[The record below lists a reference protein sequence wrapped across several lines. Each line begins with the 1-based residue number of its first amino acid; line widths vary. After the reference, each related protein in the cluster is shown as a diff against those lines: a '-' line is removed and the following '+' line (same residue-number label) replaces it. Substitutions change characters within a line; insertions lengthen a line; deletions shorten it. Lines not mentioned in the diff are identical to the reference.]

1 MNGGACEIGSVPFQN
16 ATWLFATL
24 SNFHVT
30 YGVIH
35 PYIAVILCFAGTILN
50 VMTIAVLTRPS
61 MISPVNVLLCSVAI
75 CDVLVMASYLIFVIH
90 FLINAANRCLH
101 TDYSYPWTIFTL
113 IHAHA
118 SVILH
123 STSIWLTVL
132 LAQIRV
138 LTIRRSTLH
147 PSTTVTIRFTVL
159 LSLAT
164 CFIMSLFNL
173 PNFLTFK
180 IVRTSPE
187 LFLPCL
193 VKFSENSS
201 LYDKVDDDYTE
212 QNSDYSQYNDEYPVY
227 MLVASQGNCL
237 KLKLAFWSNGILFK
251 VVPCLLLTISII
263 VLLKVIADLSRQRR
277 HLAQLMK
284 RKVPKDHTT
293 PMLVAVLSIFLITE
307 LPQGVM
313 NVLTGIFTG
322 DTFHQKV
329 YLPLGDFMDLLSLIN
344 SAVNFLIYCIMNKRF
359 RVTFLQLFCGF
370 FTNRKLSR
378 VVEDYSRMDYAY
390 ESPGQRNRSTDVSRT
405 EQLIPTSSQHQPSA
419 TSVFTSLSVTREE
432 PLQNYRK
439 FTGNLLTVEGNH
451 CRRMTVVT
459 GQAIINDNIRCYIIM
474 YTSTISHMKPNFSDL
489 CVYRENFYN
498 SVLFY

>member
-1 MNGGACEIGSVPFQN
+1 MSGDGDGDVCEIGSIPFQN

-24 SNFHVT
+24 SAFHVA
-30 YGVIH
+30 YGFIH
-35 PYIAVILCFAGTILN
+35 PYIAAVLCFTGTILN
-50 VMTIAVLTRPS
+50 VMTVVVLTRPS
-61 MISPVNVLLCSVAI
+61 MISPVNVLLSSIAL
-75 CDVLVMASYLIFVIH
+75 CDVLVMASYLIFVTH
-90 FLINAANRCLH
+90 FLISAANRCLP
-101 TDYSYPWTIFTL
+101 TDYSYSWTIFTL

-123 STSIWLTVL
+123 STSIWLTVF

-159 LSLAT
+159 LSLAI

-180 IVRTSPE
+180 VVRTSSE

-193 VKFSENSS
+193 VKYSNNSS
-201 LYDKVDDDYTE
+201 LLLTIDNKSDDDDYSN
-212 QNSDYSQYNDEYPVY
+212 QSSDYSQYVDDENPVY
-227 MLVASQGNCL
+227 MLVASQGNCM
-237 KLKLAFWSNGILFK
+237 KLKLAFWLNGILFK
-251 VVPCLLLTISII
+251 VVPCLLLTVSII
-263 VLLKVIADLSRQRR
+263 VLLKLISDLSHQRQT
-277 HLAQLMK
+277 LAQVMK

-329 YLPLGDFMDLLSLIN
+329 YLLLGDFMDFLSLVN

-359 RVTFLQLFCGF
+359 RVTFLQLFCSF
-370 FTNRKLSR
+370 FANRKLSR
-378 VVEDYSRMDYAY
+378 IVEDYSHVGYAY
-390 ESPGQRNRSTDVSRT
+390 ELPGQRSQT
-405 EQLIPTSSQHQPSA
+405 EQLMLTSSQHRPSA
-419 TSVFTSLSVTREE
+419 ASVFSNLLTTRED
-432 PLQNYRK
+432 PLKNHRK
-439 FTGNLLTVEGNH
+439 LTGNLLTVENIH
-451 CRRMTVVT
+451 CRRMTT
-459 GQAIINDNIRCYIIM
+459 EE
-474 YTSTISHMKPNFSDL
+474 SKK
-489 CVYRENFYN
+489 
-498 SVLFY
+498 

>member
-16 ATWLFATL
+16 ATWLFAAL
-24 SNFHVT
+24 ADFHVT
-30 YGVIH
+30 YGLIH

-75 CDVLVMASYLIFVIH
+75 CDVLVMASYLIFVTH
-90 FLINAANRCLH
+90 FLISAANRCLH
-101 TDYSYPWTIFTL
+101 TDYSYLWTIFTL

-159 LSLAT
+159 LSIAT
-164 CFIMSLFNL
+164 CLIMSLFNL

-193 VKFSENSS
+193 VKYSKNSS
-201 LYDKVDDDYTE
+201 LLLSIDNSKLDDEYVQ
-212 QNSDYSQYNDEYPVY
+212 QNSDYSQYDDDNDDNEYPVY
-227 MLVASQGNCL
+227 MLVASQGNCM

-263 VLLKVIADLSRQRR
+263 VLVKVIADLSNQRR
-277 HLAQLMK
+277 TLAQLMK

-307 LPQGVM
+307 LPQGIM

-359 RVTFLQLFCGF
+359 RITFLQLFCDF
-370 FTNRKLSR
+370 CTNQKLSR
-378 VVEDYSRMDYAY
+378 YKLTIKNRIAEDYSRVEYAY
-390 ESPGQRNRSTDVSRT
+390 ESQRQHNRSIDISRT
-405 EQLIPTSSQHQPSA
+405 EQLMLTSQHRPSA
-419 TSVFTSLSVTREE
+419 ASVFTNSSSTRDE
-432 PLQNYRK
+432 PLKNQKK
-439 FTGNLLTVEGNH
+439 FTGNLLTVDGNQY
-451 CRRMTVVT
+451 RRMTILAKQNENKET
-459 GQAIINDNIRCYIIM
+459 CNHAIK
-474 YTSTISHMKPNFSDL
+474 TSF
-489 CVYRENFYN
+489 
-498 SVLFY
+498 

>member
-1 MNGGACEIGSVPFQN
+1 MNGDACEIGSVPFQN

-30 YGVIH
+30 YGFIH
-35 PYIAVILCFAGTILN
+35 PYIAVLLCFTGTILN

-61 MISPVNVLLCSVAI
+61 MISPVNVLLSSIAI
-75 CDVLVMASYLIFVIH
+75 CDVLVMASYLIFVTH

-180 IVRTSPE
+180 VVRTSPE

-193 VKFSENSS
+193 VKYSEKNSS
-201 LYDKVDDDYTE
+201 LSLSIDNDYYTE
-212 QNSDYSQYNDEYPVY
+212 QSADSQYDDEYPVY
-227 MLVASQGNCL
+227 MLVASQGNCM

-251 VVPCLLLTISII
+251 VVPCLLLTASII
-263 VLLKVIADLSRQRR
+263 ILLKVIADLSHQRR
-277 HLAQLMK
+277 TLAQLMK
-284 RKVPKDHTT
+284 RKVPKDRTT

-359 RVTFLQLFCGF
+359 RVTFLQLFCSF
-370 FTNRKLSR
+370 FANRKLLR
-378 VVEDYSRMDYAY
+378 VAGDYSHVEYAY
-390 ESPGQRNRSTDVSRT
+390 ESPGQRCRSADVSRT
-405 EQLIPTSSQHQPSA
+405 EQFMLTSIQHRPS
-419 TSVFTSLSVTREE
+419 TGSVFNSLSVAREE
-432 PLQNYRK
+432 PSKSHRK
-439 FTGNLLTVEGNH
+439 FTGNLLTVENNQ
-451 CRRMTVVT
+451 CRRM
-459 GQAIINDNIRCYIIM
+459 AIVA
-474 YTSTISHMKPNFSDL
+474 TKE
-489 CVYRENFYN
+489 ENKE
-498 SVLFY
+498 

>member
-1 MNGGACEIGSVPFQN
+1 MNGGGACEIGSVPFQN

-30 YGVIH
+30 YGLIH

-50 VMTIAVLTRPS
+50 VMTVAVLTRPS

-75 CDVLVMASYLIFVIH
+75 CDILVMASYLIFVTH

-159 LSLAT
+159 LSIAT
-164 CFIMSLFNL
+164 CIIMSLFNL

-180 IVRTSPE
+180 VVRTSPE

-193 VKFSENSS
+193 VKYSKNSS
-201 LYDKVDDDYTE
+201 LSLSIDNDKFDDDYSQ
-212 QNSDYSQYNDEYPVY
+212 QNLEYVDDSDDEYPVY
-227 MLVASQGNCL
+227 MLVASQGNCM

-251 VVPCLLLTISII
+251 VVPCFLLTVSII
-263 VLLKVIADLSRQRR
+263 VLVKVIADLSNQRR
-277 HLAQLMK
+277 TLAQLMK

-359 RVTFLQLFCGF
+359 RITFLQLFCDF
-370 FTNRKLSR
+370 CPNRKLSR
-378 VVEDYSRMDYAY
+378 IVEDYSRVEYAY
-390 ESPGQRNRSTDVSRT
+390 ESSRQPNRSADISRT
-405 EQLIPTSSQHQPSA
+405 EQLMLTSQHRPSSV
-419 TSVFTSLSVTREE
+419 SVFTNLSSTREE
-432 PLQNYRK
+432 QLKNQRK
-439 FTGNLLTVEGNH
+439 FTGNLLTVEDNH
-451 CRRMTVVT
+451 YRRMTILAKQDESKKT
-459 GQAIINDNIRCYIIM
+459 CNHIIK
-474 YTSTISHMKPNFSDL
+474 TSF
-489 CVYRENFYN
+489 
-498 SVLFY
+498 

>member
-16 ATWLFATL
+16 ATWLFAAL
-24 SNFHVT
+24 ADFHVT
-30 YGVIH
+30 YGLIH

-75 CDVLVMASYLIFVIH
+75 CDVLVMASYLIFVTH
-90 FLINAANRCLH
+90 FLISAANRCLH
-101 TDYSYPWTIFTL
+101 TDYSYLWTIFTL

-159 LSLAT
+159 LSIAT
-164 CFIMSLFNL
+164 CLIIKL
-173 PNFLTFK
+173 
-180 IVRTSPE
+180 
-187 LFLPCL
+187 
-193 VKFSENSS
+193 
-201 LYDKVDDDYTE
+201 DDEYVQ
-212 QNSDYSQYNDEYPVY
+212 QNSDYSQYDDDNDDNEYPVY
-227 MLVASQGNCL
+227 MLVASQGNCM

-263 VLLKVIADLSRQRR
+263 VLVKVIADLSNQRR
-277 HLAQLMK
+277 TLAQLMK

-307 LPQGVM
+307 LPQGIM

-359 RVTFLQLFCGF
+359 RITFLQLFCDF
-370 FTNRKLSR
+370 CTNQKLSR
-378 VVEDYSRMDYAY
+378 IAEDYSRVEYAY
-390 ESPGQRNRSTDVSRT
+390 ESQRQHNRSVDISRT
-405 EQLIPTSSQHQPSA
+405 EQLMLTSQHRPSA
-419 TSVFTSLSVTREE
+419 
-432 PLQNYRK
+432 
-439 FTGNLLTVEGNH
+439 
-451 CRRMTVVT
+451 
-459 GQAIINDNIRCYIIM
+459 A
-474 YTSTISHMKPNFSDL
+474 
-489 CVYRENFYN
+489 
-498 SVLFY
+498 SVLPIRHRPEMSR

>member
-1 MNGGACEIGSVPFQN
+1 MNGACEIGSVPFQN

-30 YGVIH
+30 YGFIH
-35 PYIAVILCFAGTILN
+35 PYFAVVLCLAGTFLN

-61 MISPVNVLLCSVAI
+61 MISPVNVLLCSIAI
-75 CDVLVMASYLIFVIH
+75 CDVLVMASYLIFVTH
-90 FLINAANRCLH
+90 FLISAANRCLH

-138 LTIRRSTLH
+138 LTIRRSTLQ

-159 LSLAT
+159 LSIVT
-164 CFIMSLFNL
+164 CFIMSFFNL

-180 IVRTSPE
+180 VVRTSPE

-193 VKFSENSS
+193 VKYSKNSS
-201 LYDKVDDDYTE
+201 LLLSAGDKVTKDDDT
-212 QNSDYSQYNDEYPVY
+212 QRSSDYSEYDDEYPVY
-227 MLVASQGNCL
+227 MLVASQGHCL

-251 VVPCLLLTISII
+251 VVPCLLLTVSII
-263 VLLKVIADLSRQRR
+263 ALLKVIADLSRQRR
-277 HLAQLMK
+277 TLAQLMK
-284 RKVPKDHTT
+284 RKVPDDHTT
-293 PMLVAVLSIFLITE
+293 PMLVAVLSIFLVTE

-359 RVTFLQLFCGF
+359 RVTFFHLFCDF
-370 FTNRKLSR
+370 FVNRKLAR
-378 VVEDYSRMDYAY
+378 
-390 ESPGQRNRSTDVSRT
+390 
-405 EQLIPTSSQHQPSA
+405 
-419 TSVFTSLSVTREE
+419 
-432 PLQNYRK
+432 
-439 FTGNLLTVEGNH
+439 
-451 CRRMTVVT
+451 
-459 GQAIINDNIRCYIIM
+459 IN
-474 YTSTISHMKPNFSDL
+474 
-489 CVYRENFYN
+489 
-498 SVLFY
+498 